1 MTDAGVKNVAGSLD
15 LIGRIVDLHVVER
28 AALLLADAELRSV
41 GRDGMELRVP
51 TIRGLSDADE
61 RDNYALIIQRCEIFR
76 QPRVT
81 SVLHG
86 LSRAAAGL
94 HMGGVA
100 AVAAALKFRIF
111 PHSCAEGIEFDG
123 GGCTF
128 LKVRVKDAEFQPR
141 QRVKIVQQF
150 RQTGVFQIQHSVGSF
165 RKSSKFVC
173 KDKSYFHLFS
183 SVLYCINLKKGM
195 IYGNVHKNSL
205 SFFMVS
211 KMFFSTLKTFFTSP
225 FISCMIKY
233 NHERG
238 FPFRH

>member
-100 AVAAALKFRIF
+100 AVAAALKFRI
-111 PHSCAEGIEFDG
+111 SRILA
-123 GGCTF
+123 
-128 LKVRVKDAEFQPR
+128 Q
-141 QRVKIVQQF
+141 
-150 RQTGVFQIQHSVGSF
+150 
-165 RKSSKFVC
+165 
-173 KDKSYFHLFS
+173 
-183 SVLYCINLKKGM
+183 KG
-195 IYGNVHKNSL
+195 
-205 SFFMVS
+205 
-211 KMFFSTLKTFFTSP
+211 
-225 FISCMIKY
+225 
-233 NHERG
+233 
-238 FPFRH
+238 